1 MLLGPSGIMSCVVA
15 MDRDGGRIDAMR
27 CEEEERD
34 EAVCYYCQRVI
45 SLEIFPKSWQEQE
58 H

>member
-1 MLLGPSGIMSCVVA
+1 MSCVVA